1 MEKRSPLSTIAELLN
16 ISKMTVSRALREGT
30 SVTPELR
37 AKVREAADRLGYQPD
52 SRISQVMRAVRTAE
66 SAGYRETLAFIWAG
80 RFAKREDP
88 ALFNEEYEGARRR
101 AQQLGYKLEEFRL
114 TGESPNG
121 NALSKILRSHGI
133 RGVLIAPPGRGRA
146 HPHLRLDWKAFC
158 CVLLGQ
164 SLANAGLARVQRD
177 YDADCALTLRRLKRL
192 KYKRIGLVMSRSMD
206 ERSSRVIRSAFVS
219 SHSLS
224 FPEAEKLVFLAD
236 RHDPKALKKW
246 IAAQKPDALA
256 VHFEKPF
263 PKWEQIRRAA
273 PPGVAIASLNWN
285 KNQPEIAGID
295 QQRSVVGE
303 QAIDLLLLCL
313 EARQFG
319 LDPHAPSIKVSGSWR
334 DGASAKP
341 GESSG
346 VFGDRK

>member
-66 SAGYRETLAFIWAG
+66 SPSYRETLAFIWAG
-80 RFAKREDP
+80 RSAKQEDR
-88 ALFNEEYEGARRR
+88 ALFEEEYEGARRR

-114 TGESPNG
+114 TDELPNG
-121 NALSKILRSHGI
+121 SALSKILRSHGI
-133 RGVLIAPPGRGRA
+133 RGLLVAPPGSGRA

-164 SLANAGLARVQRD
+164 SLANAGLARVQHD

-192 KYKRIGLVMSRSMD
+192 KYKRIGLVISRTID
-206 ERSSRVIRSAFVS
+206 ERSSRVIRSSFVS

-224 FPEAEKLVFLAD
+224 SPEAEDLVFLAD
-236 RHDPKALKKW
+236 CHDPRTLKKW
-246 IAAQKPDALA
+246 IAARKLDALA

-263 PKWEQIRRAA
+263 PQWEHLRRAA
-273 PPGVAIASLNWN
+273 PGLAIASLNWS

-295 QQRSVVGE
+295 QHRFAVGE

-319 LDPHAPSIKVSGSWR
+319 LDSHAPSIKVPGAWR
-334 DGASAKP
+334 DGASVRP
-341 GESSG
+341 S
-346 VFGDRK
+346 

>member
-1 MEKRSPLSTIAELLN
+1 MEKRSPLNTIAELLN
-16 ISKMTVSRALREGT
+16 VSKMTVSRALREGT

-52 SRISQVMRAVRTAE
+52 SRISQVMRAVRSAE

-80 RFAKREDP
+80 RSTKREDR
-88 ALFNEEYEGARRR
+88 ALFDEEYEGARRR

-114 TGESPNG
+114 AGESPNG
-121 NALSKILRSHGI
+121 SALSKILRSHGI
-133 RGVLIAPPGRGRA
+133 RGVLIAPRGRGRA
-146 HPHLRLDWKAFC
+146 HPHLRLDWKAFS

-164 SLANAGLARVQRD
+164 SLANAGLARVQHD
-177 YDADCALTLRRLKRL
+177 YDADCALTLRRLKRMN
-192 KYKRIGLVMSRSMD
+192 YKRIGLVMSRSMD

-224 FPEAEKLVFLAD
+224 FPEAENLAFLAD

-246 IAAQKPDALA
+246 IAGQKPDALA

-263 PKWEQIRRAA
+263 PQWEQIRRAA
-273 PPGVAIASLNWN
+273 PGLAIASLNWN

-295 QQRSVVGE
+295 QYRSAVGE

-313 EARQFG
+313 EVGKFG
-319 LDPHAPSIKVSGSWR
+319 LDPLAPAIKVSGSWR
-334 DGASAKP
+334 DGASARP

-346 VFGDRK
+346 VLGERR